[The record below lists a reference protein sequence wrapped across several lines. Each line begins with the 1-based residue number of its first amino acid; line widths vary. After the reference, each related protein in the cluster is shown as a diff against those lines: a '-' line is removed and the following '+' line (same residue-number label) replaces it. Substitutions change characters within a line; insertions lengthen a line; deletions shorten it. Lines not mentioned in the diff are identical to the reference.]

1 VPIVEELNRYRIPR
15 RIGRV
20 NRLRA
25 ILFDI
30 DDTLFSTSDFARRA
44 RGNAVRAMIGAGLD
58 LPEEVVLRELEE
70 VVAEFSSNYEH
81 HYERLVQRLT
91 PEATK
96 KVNPA
101 LIVAAG
107 VAAYHDTKFRELA
120 PFPDVLPLLAG
131 LAQAGLRLGV
141 ITHGLTVKQA
151 EKLVR
156 LGVVP
161 FLDPRAIF
169 ISDQIGIS
177 KPNPKLYQA
186 ALRELRLKAGEVM
199 YVGDNPEHDVAPPK
213 SIGMLTVW
221 ARRGAKRAC
230 GNGQIEPDHVVDDF
244 AQLGRI
250 LREKYGIPLAT

>member
-1 VPIVEELNRYRIPR
+1 MTP
-15 RIGRV
+15 
-20 NRLRA
+20 LRA
-25 ILFDI
+25 VLFDI
-30 DDTLFSTSDFARRA
+30 DDTLFSTSEFARRA
-44 RGNAVRAMIGAGLD
+44 RTSAVRAMIAAGLD
-58 LPEEVVLRELEE
+58 VPEEVVLKELGE
-70 VVAEFSSNYEH
+70 VIAEFSSNYEH
-81 HYERLVQRLT
+81 HFERLLQRL
-91 PEATK
+91 PAEATRR
-96 KVNPA
+96 VNPA

-131 LAQAGLRLGV
+131 LKKANLRLGV

-161 FLDPRAIF
+161 YLDPKANF

-186 ALRELRLKAGEVM
+186 ALRELGLKADEVM

-213 SIGMLTVW
+213 SVGMRTVW
-221 ARRGAKRAC
+221 ARRSAKH
-230 GNGQIEPDHVVDDF
+230 GITGSESEPDHVVEDF
-244 AQLGRI
+244 GELARI
-250 LREKYGIPLAT
+250 LKDRYGIG